1 VRSTFNRVIDGLFNG
16 WLMRGDA
23 SASFEARLTQHLVVF
38 DGSWDAHP
46 GKKQKIVEAF
56 DLLIDVDH
64 RGNLSGPMADHWMA
78 FREAG
83 SWHSKITIIHEVRT
97 ALQIDCAASS
107 SKSIRIDPD
116 YAEKIIYICQ
126 NGNVERYTVAGVLA
140 HELMHA
146 LTGASDNVTAT
157 LEMDNVGLT
166 NLVFEKLGL
175 PKVSHYLAS
184 MDEGEKFL
192 TVGQSFTDGQ
202 PIDIAV
208 AAAPGSLAAL
218 RTDHVDTSHNGTTR
232 DLLIGRE
239 GKDDI
244 LIGGSGD
251 DYLYGGS
258 GADKL
263 YGGPGHDTLHGSSL
277 EGPDDRTRDAL
288 FGGEGF
294 DYYYVGHLDSITDSD
309 GLGEVI
315 FAGKTLSGGAREQKL
330 VNEVD
335 ISGKL
340 PTTLRSWKGTHGE
353 TYLLSAK
360 GETHML
366 NVSLPNGDR
375 IEINNF
381 SIMHGTLGIWLV
393 DKHGHIDLRDP
404 LVLELNKKTQ
414 IST

>member
-1 VRSTFNRVIDGLFNG
+1 VKSTFNRVINGLFNG
-16 WLMRGDA
+16 WLMRGDTA
-23 SASFEARLTQHLVVF
+23 ASFEARLTQHLIVF
-38 DGSWDAHP
+38 DGSWDADP

-64 RGNLSGPMADHWMA
+64 RGNLSGPMADQWRAYHA
-78 FREAG
+78 SG
-83 SWHSKITIIHEVRT
+83 NWHSKITIIHEPGT

-107 SKSIRIDPD
+107 SKSIKIDPD

-157 LEMDNVGLT
+157 LEMDNVALT

-175 PKVSHYLAS
+175 PKVSHYLSS
-184 MDEGEKFL
+184 MDESEKFL
-192 TVGQSFTDGQ
+192 FVGQSFTNDQ

-218 RTDHVDTSHNGTTR
+218 RTDHVDTSHNGPTR

-258 GADKL
+258 GADTL
-263 YGGPGHDTLHGSSL
+263 YGGPGNDSLYGGSL
-277 EGPDDRTRDAL
+277 EGPDDRTRDEL

-294 DYYYVGHLDSITDSD
+294 DTYYVGHLDSITDSD

-315 FAGKTLSGGAREQKL
+315 FTGKTLSGGAREQKL

-340 PTTLRSWKGTHGE
+340 PTKV
-353 TYLLSAK
+353 K
-360 GETHML
+360 
-366 NVSLPNGDR
+366 R
-375 IEINNF
+375 IC
-381 SIMHGTLGIWLV
+381 
-393 DKHGHIDLRDP
+393 
-404 LVLELNKKTQ
+404 
-414 IST
+414 